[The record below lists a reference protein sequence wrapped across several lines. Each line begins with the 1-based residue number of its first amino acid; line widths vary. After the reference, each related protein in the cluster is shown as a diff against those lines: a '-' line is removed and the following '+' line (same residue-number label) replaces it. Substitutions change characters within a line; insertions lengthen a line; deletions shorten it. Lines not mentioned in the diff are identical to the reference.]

1 VSETTSPIEVGPVAG
16 RPSRDRALLR
26 AYEPVLRFTEGELF
40 RPIPV
45 GPYVAQCSLWSDG
58 SENSAAPLVLSGR
71 LTLERLG
78 DLGERF
84 RDRRLYLR

>member
-1 VSETTSPIEVGPVAG
+1 VSGTTSALEVGSVAG
-16 RPSRDRALLR
+16 RPSRDRTLLR

-40 RPIPV
+40 RPIAV
-45 GPYVAQCSLWSDG
+45 GPYVALCSFRSDG
-58 SENSAAPLVLSGR
+58 PENSAAPLVPSGR
-71 LTLERLG
+71 LILERLG